1 MSLRNSAL
9 GKREAPDVPPSPR
22 AVAPTVLEP
31 RGGDDADLSDVDARQ
46 EAEEAAKFYKDEWR
60 KLKIQVNEQN
70 KAIAELKAALGK
82 GDEGGKPD
90 PMWQGHG
97 DAWSQWKKA
106 QPPGLPESLTEELP
120 NEYDQYHS
128 YNQTQNWSGKWYH
141 QEWRGRYYDDQNYRG
156 PKGYIDKKDLVK
168 PETYSGDIS
177 KWLAWQGTF
186 VRYMSRIDRKWL
198 EILKAI
204 EKKKGQVISKEDEE
218 QLEWDLYMRDI
229 DDWKEQLM
237 LALESFTSG
246 EAKRL
251 VLSNTESNVFS
262 TWSRLADNGHSMRDK
277 HVMGMRRKLNIPR
290 SSVPTKDLEIAII
303 NYEKEIQMYED
314 ASGETFSPIDKV
326 LTLKEIFPA
335 PLRQRVEDLKGN
347 GRFETYEQIR
357 AEALIW
363 IADSPPVSR
372 GRLAMATEA
381 AEEFETEIPDDK
393 IDEFFEDPAK
403 FLPADTSSET
413 IFAIVRK
420 THLKKQKGTGK
431 GKGGSKGPRKC
442 YECDG
447 EGHIAADCPVRAER
461 VAAGGPERLD
471 DPMGVGKSKGKGK
484 NKTDKDKKGETG
496 KGGGKVGKG
505 VWTPA
510 GDHGG
515 FWVPTRHQIIESGGF
530 PYPTQYQYNHPW
542 HVGAKGAQPGAKM
555 ILSNGSETADHGVWM
570 QAPGYAMRLQQVS
583 PKAHI
588 EVSNSFAALASNEQ
602 DSGDLPKPPA
612 AATAAAKAGILEH
625 CTTIAQQVASAPRKA
640 GKAPKCCEVSRR
652 CSGCDNHTRGCD
664 SQLEW
669 ELPET
674 KTRSEPV
681 KPSART
687 FLEKRSQSLRPL
699 ASGWEKF
706 QAILDSGASVTVI
719 PPHLGRDYEI
729 VKGEAAMAGVR
740 YEIADGNEIPN
751 LGEKLMPVMTRE
763 GTWKGLKA
771 EVADISKALQSVRS
785 LVKTGHKV
793 VFGGGENGNEHY
805 IENVF
810 TGEINAVEDDGQ
822 NYLMTYLIAPR
833 DPSASFAGPTR

>member
-1 MSLRNSAL
+1 MSDPLMVQVEVEAAAEPAVAGAAPQAGPQLLNPEASTPLRYARASPLSGLRQVRSQSSQLSTPSPMAQASADAAVRIEL
-9 GKREAPDVPPSPR
+9 EQLRAELSLLRTQVGKQAQTPDVSAPRVRSTEPSHREADVS
-22 AVAPTVLEP
+22 
-31 RGGDDADLSDVDARQ
+31 ADTIEAETTKQD
-46 EAEEAAKFYKDEWR
+46 AEEAAKFYKEQWR
-60 KLKIQVNEQN
+60 MLKIQVDEQN
-70 KAIAELKAALGK
+70 KAIADLRVLLQRPQRYNLSPNFEKVREADPRNLRVAPQIASEPDAAGR
-82 GDEGGKPD
+82 DEGDGGGRPD
-90 PMWQGHG
+90 PMWQSQG
-97 DAWSQWKKA
+97 DAWGQWKKA
-106 QPPGLPESLTEELP
+106 QPPGLSESLTEELP

-229 DDWKEQLM
+229 DDWKEQLT

-431 GKGGSKGPRKC
+431 GKGGPKGARKC

-484 NKTDKDKKGETG
+484 NKTDKDKKGETS

-515 FWVPTRHQIIESGGF
+515 FWVPTRHQIIES
-530 PYPTQYQYNHPW
+530 
-542 HVGAKGAQPGAKM
+542 
-555 ILSNGSETADHGVWM
+555 
-570 QAPGYAMRLQQVS
+570 
-583 PKAHI
+583 
-588 EVSNSFAALASNEQ
+588 
-602 DSGDLPKPPA
+602 
-612 AATAAAKAGILEH
+612 
-625 CTTIAQQVASAPRKA
+625 
-640 GKAPKCCEVSRR
+640 
-652 CSGCDNHTRGCD
+652 
-664 SQLEW
+664 
-669 ELPET
+669 
-674 KTRSEPV
+674 
-681 KPSART
+681 
-687 FLEKRSQSLRPL
+687 
-699 ASGWEKF
+699 
-706 QAILDSGASVTVI
+706 
-719 PPHLGRDYEI
+719 
-729 VKGEAAMAGVR
+729 
-740 YEIADGNEIPN
+740 
-751 LGEKLMPVMTRE
+751 
-763 GTWKGLKA
+763 
-771 EVADISKALQSVRS
+771 
-785 LVKTGHKV
+785 
-793 VFGGGENGNEHY
+793 
-805 IENVF
+805 
-810 TGEINAVEDDGQ
+810 
-822 NYLMTYLIAPR
+822 
-833 DPSASFAGPTR
+833 